1 MMSQK
6 ISSRWHFHIP
16 AYKCQEDSW
25 VHKCWVWEGPP
36 GWAALIS
43 SRWRNRCSDRHGLL
57 HCESGA
63 KRGSG
68 EFPGLGLEAV
78 KIWLH
83 PFLSYSKILI

>member
-83 PFLSYSKILI
+83 TFLSYSKILI